1 LSDRGARVVAGDWP
15 AASDFASFDFA
26 AFDFHSL
33 DSRFTPHVKL
43 ASEAPAATR
52 ANPYGL
58 WLTTW

>member
-1 LSDRGARVVAGDWP
+1 VACLIAKIVVAADSP
-15 AASDFASFDFA
+15 AASDFA

-33 DSRFTPHVKL
+33 DSRLAPHVKP
-43 ASEAPAATR
+43 AGEPPAATR